1 MSYICVMKPI
11 KRYSSGGIT
20 DDRTPSRREKDRKE
34 KLRRM
39 RELEK
44 KIKAAKGTPEA
55 KALVE
60 EYRDLTGVK

>member
-1 MSYICVMKPI
+1 MSYICVMKAI

-39 RELEK
+39 RELER